1 MTDQIDPREIQAL
14 QAYLQEYGQQAE
26 ILTGQLQMLEDG
38 RMETLAAIEALKSL
52 AAQGEQPVLLQIGG
66 GAMVRAKI
74 EAPDQ
79 VLVNIGADVTVE
91 RTNSDAI
98 EFLKDRITEMEASVK
113 KLVENI
119 DRIRSQMNEISRR
132 IETAYRQYQAA
143 GGGPPPART
152 Q

>member
-1 MTDQIDPREIQAL
+1 MTDRIDPREIQAL

-38 RMETLAAIEALKSL
+38 RMETIAAIESLRSL
-52 AAQGEQPVLLQIGG
+52 AAQGDQPVLLQIGG
-66 GAMVRAKI
+66 GAMVRARI

-91 RTNSDAI
+91 RSNSDAV
-98 EFLKDRITEMEASVK
+98 EFLKDRITEMEASGK

-119 DRIRSQMNEISRR
+119 DRIRNQMNEISRR
-132 IETAYRQYQAA
+132 IESAYRQYQA
-143 GGGPPPART
+143 GGGSSPAKME
-152 Q
+152 

>member
-1 MTDQIDPREIQAL
+1 MTDRIDPCEIQAL

-52 AAQGEQPVLLQIGG
+52 AAQGDQPVLLQIGG

-91 RTNSDAI
+91 RSNSDAV
-98 EFLKDRITEMEASVK
+98 EFLKDRITEMEASGK

-132 IETAYRQYQAA
+132 IESAYRQYQA

-152 Q
+152 E